1 MQLDW
6 PNHQIRHRQ
15 QLAGRSAH
23 QLAVTMD
30 DNCNE
35 MDDGDGECDCELCQL
50 GDGGGVVRGGGG
62 GGFVNVGELS
72 GSRFDLK

>member
-6 PNHQIRHRQ
+6 PANNRHGRPLGGSAQ
-15 QLAGRSAH
+15 HKNELAS
-23 QLAVTMD
+23 D

-35 MDDGDGECDCELCQL
+35 MDDLDADCDCELCQMV
-50 GDGGGVVRGGGG
+50 DGQNGGGG
-62 GGFVNVGELS
+62 HVGGFINVGELS